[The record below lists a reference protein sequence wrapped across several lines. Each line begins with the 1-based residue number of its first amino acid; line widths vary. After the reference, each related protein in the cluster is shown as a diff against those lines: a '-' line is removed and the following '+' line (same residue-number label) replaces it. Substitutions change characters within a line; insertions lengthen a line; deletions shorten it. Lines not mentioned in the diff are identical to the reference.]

1 MIFQTDERIGL
12 EGFADTGCFVMAALN
27 CVAIV
32 RRKGFSPE
40 EIGREVLKLQHTAIP
55 GTTKPVIDS
64 EFFVNNYDEIAHHFG
79 IRAIV
84 PAHKMPY
91 TYTAKPDELL
101 IGKFVYN
108 KLVHAMCTNRVGIP
122 TYDPL
127 GDSLFRDH
135 GGPADFRVL
144 TWGY

>member
-12 EGFADTGCFVMAALN
+12 EGFAETGCFVMAALN

-40 EIGREVLKLQHTAIP
+40 EIGREVLKLQHKMIP
-55 GTTKPVIDS
+55 GSNYTVIAKTY
-64 EFFVNNYDEIAHHFG
+64 FVNNYDEIARHFG
-79 IRAIV
+79 IRPIV

-91 TYTAKPDELL
+91 TYVAAPDELL
-101 IGKFVYN
+101 IGKFSYN
-108 KLVHAMCTNRVGIP
+108 GLEHAMCTSRSGVP

-127 GDSLFRDH
+127 GDSLFHDH
-135 GGPADFRVL
+135 GGVEDFRVL